1 MDELALGALIGHG
14 RALLLAGDLDGARA
28 AALRVLRAGDLS
40 RQVPAHVHSLTTLAL
55 VDAELGRLLPAQ
67 AYVDRAKE
75 LVGQISASRSWLGGN
90 VELASGALL
99 TAQGQAA
106 EAHRRLAT
114 AERLFRDEVPTIH
127 HTWSLLLLARANA
140 QRWRLDEAAEMFARA
155 RDSLDEL
162 PDAGILPGLLAE
174 VEQEIATARERTT
187 AGEVVTALSDA
198 ELTVLRLIAEGLSI
212 REIGARLYVS
222 ENTVRT
228 HRRAVYR
235 KLGVH
240 SRDEAVA
247 RATAWGILAEDTPE
261 R

>member
-1 MDELALGALIGHG
+1 MLLG
-14 RALLLAGDLDGARA
+14 GDLDGAHD
-28 AALRVLRAGDLS
+28 AALQVRGAGDLT
-40 RQVPAHVHSLTTLAL
+40 RQVPAHVHAL
-55 VDAELGRLLPAQ
+55 VTLTLVEVALGRLGAAQ
-67 AYVDRAKE
+67 GHLDETKD
-75 LVGQISASRSWLGGN
+75 LVGQISAGRSWLGGN

-99 TAQGQAA
+99 IAQGHAA
-106 EAHRRLAT
+106 EAHRRLAA
-114 AERLFRDEVPTIH
+114 AERLLRDEVPTIH

-140 QRWRLDEAAEMFARA
+140 QRWRLDEAAQLSGRA
-155 RDSLDEL
+155 RDTLDEL

-174 VEQEIATARERTT
+174 VEQEIASARERATD
-187 AGEVVTALSDA
+187 GEVVTALSDA
-198 ELTVLRLIAEGLSI
+198 ELTVLRLMTEGLSI

-247 RATAWGILAEDTPE
+247 RATALGILADK
-261 R
+261 